1 MKRPPSQDSI
11 MDSTALV
18 KVENLSRFFQ
28 QQCAI
33 SQLSFSLEAGEVLG
47 FLGPN
52 GAGKTTTM
60 QIITGNLAPSEGQV
74 SINGFDIIDSP
85 RQAKQLIGYL
95 PEHPPV
101 YRDATVDEFLKYC
114 AQLRRL
120 KRAGIATAMAQAKAH
135 CGLNDVGHRLIGNLS
150 KGYQQRVGI
159 AQAIIHNPLV
169 VILDEPTI
177 GLDPIQIREIRSLIK
192 TLGAERSVIISSHIL
207 SEVQATCD
215 RVLIIREGNL
225 IYNASIETLKNHSK
239 ELSITVALKQPPE
252 IEQLMNIDQVEL
264 VEAIDD
270 NRFRLYFNGSSPA
283 ESVVMA
289 SVEQQWG
296 LYELVPDRA
305 SLEDLFIELTKD
317 SPADAGNPES

>member
-1 MKRPPSQDSI
+1 

-28 QQCAI
+28 QHCAS
-33 SQLSFSLEAGEVLG
+33 SQLSFSLEPGEVLG

-74 SINGFDIIDSP
+74 SINGFDIIESP

-95 PEHPPV
+95 PEHPPI

-120 KRAGIATAMAQAKAH
+120 KRAGIAAAMEQAKSR
-135 CGLNDVGHRLIGNLS
+135 CGLDDVGGRLIGNLS
-150 KGYQQRVGI
+150 KGFQQRVGI

-169 VILDEPTI
+169 VILDEPTV

-207 SEVQATCD
+207 TEVQATCD
-215 RVLIIREGNL
+215 RVLIIREGKL
-225 IYNASIETLKNHSK
+225 IYNASIETLKNQGK
-239 ELSITVALKQPPE
+239 ELSITVALKQPPG
-252 IEQLMNIDQVEL
+252 IEQLMEIDQVEL
-264 VEAIDD
+264 VEAIGD

-305 SLEDLFIELTKD
+305 SLEDLFIELTRD
-317 SPADAGNPES
+317 SSADAGNRGS